1 MKFNSNDLGLNRLAK
16 DILTL
21 IQDDIDKVG
30 VFHRVFY
37 RVKTVSSTSK
47 KISQKKYDGVTTY
60 LRDII
65 GIRIVFYF
73 ADDLGFMYRFFRK
86 KYDKLFV
93 EESIDKKST
102 TVFEPQRVNVIFRI
116 PPENQT
122 EFRDVITEAKIDST
136 FELQLRT
143 VFSEGWHEIDHDLRY
158 KFKEHW
164 SEYEDLS
171 RMFNGIFASL
181 ETTDWS
187 IIALF
192 NQLSY
197 EHYKSQSIDA
207 MIRTKYR
214 LRFKSD
220 SMLNSQLVDFFL
232 ENKLIIKELYKMDR
246 AEFLFNMACEDMRF
260 PLTLDNVVYY
270 INHKYLKNEHITALT
285 PKEILNQFP
294 IPPDLK

>member
-16 DILTL
+16 DILSL

-37 RVKTVSSTSK
+37 RVKTASSTTK
-47 KISQKKYDGVTTY
+47 KISQKKYDGVNTH

-65 GIRIVFYF
+65 GIRVVFYF
-73 ADDLGFMYRFFRK
+73 ADDLDFMYRFFRK

-116 PPENQT
+116 PSENQT
-122 EFRDVITEAKIDST
+122 EFSDIIKDDKIDST

-164 SEYEDLS
+164 LEHDDLS

-187 IIALF
+187 IISLF

-197 EHYKSQSIDA
+197 KHYKSQSIDA

-220 SMLNSQLVDFFL
+220 SMLNSQLAEFFL
-232 ENKLIIKELYKMDR
+232 ENKSIIKELYKMDR
-246 AEFLFNMACEDMRF
+246 AEFLFNMACEDTRF

-270 INHKYLKNEHITALT
+270 INYKYLKNDQITTLT
-285 PKEILNQFP
+285 PKELLNQFSQ
-294 IPPDLK
+294 

>member
-37 RVKTVSSTSK
+37 RVKTVSSTNK

-73 ADDLGFMYRFFRK
+73 ADDLDFMYRFFRK

-122 EFRDVITEAKIDST
+122 EFRDLITEDKIDST

-164 SEYEDLS
+164 SEHDDLS

-220 SMLNSQLVDFFL
+220 SMLNSQLAEFFL
-232 ENKLIIKELYKMDR
+232 ENKSIIKELYKMDR
-246 AEFLFNMACEDMRF
+246 AEFLFNMACENTRF

-270 INHKYLKNEHITALT
+270 INYKYLKNDQITTLT
-285 PKEILNQFP
+285 PKEILNQFSH
-294 IPPDLK
+294 

>member
-16 DILTL
+16 DILSL

-37 RVKTVSSTSK
+37 RVKTASSTTK
-47 KISQKKYDGVTTY
+47 KISQKKYDGVNTH

-65 GIRIVFYF
+65 GIRVVFYF
-73 ADDLGFMYRFFRK
+73 ADDLDFMYRFFRK

-116 PPENQT
+116 PSENQT
-122 EFRDVITEAKIDST
+122 EFSDIIKDDKIDST

-164 SEYEDLS
+164 LEHDDLS
-171 RMFNGIFASL
+171 RMFNGIFALL

-187 IIALF
+187 IISLF

-197 EHYKSQSIDA
+197 KHYKAQSIDA

-220 SMLNSQLVDFFL
+220 SMLNSQLTAFFL
-232 ENKLIIKELYKMDR
+232 ENKSIIKELYKMDR
-246 AEFLFNMACEDMRF
+246 AEFLFNMACEDTRF

-270 INHKYLKNEHITALT
+270 INYKYLKNEYLTTLT
-285 PKEILNQFP
+285 PKEILNQFSQ
-294 IPPDLK
+294 

>member
-16 DILTL
+16 DILSL

-37 RVKTVSSTSK
+37 RVKTASSTTK
-47 KISQKKYDGVTTY
+47 KISQKKYDGVNTH

-65 GIRIVFYF
+65 GIRVVFYF
-73 ADDLGFMYRFFRK
+73 ADDLDFMYRFFRK

-102 TVFEPQRVNVIFRI
+102 TVFETQRVNVIFRI
-116 PPENQT
+116 PSENQT
-122 EFRDVITEAKIDST
+122 EFSDIIKDDKIDST

-164 SEYEDLS
+164 LEHDDLS
-171 RMFNGIFASL
+171 RMFNGIFALL

-187 IIALF
+187 IISLF

-197 EHYKSQSIDA
+197 KHYKAQSIDA

-220 SMLNSQLVDFFL
+220 SMLNSQLTAFFL
-232 ENKLIIKELYKMDR
+232 ENKSIIKELYKMDR
-246 AEFLFNMACEDMRF
+246 AEFLFNMACEDTRF

-270 INHKYLKNEHITALT
+270 INYKYLKNEYLTTLT
-285 PKEILNQFP
+285 PKEILNQFSQ
-294 IPPDLK
+294 

>member
-1 MKFNSNDLGLNRLAK
+1 
-16 DILTL
+16 L

-37 RVKTVSSTSK
+37 RVKTASSTTK
-47 KISQKKYDGVTTY
+47 KISQKKYDGINTH

-65 GIRIVFYF
+65 GIRVVFYF
-73 ADDLGFMYRFFRK
+73 ADDLDFMYRFFRK

-116 PPENQT
+116 PSENQT
-122 EFRDVITEAKIDST
+122 EFRDLITEDKIDST

-164 SEYEDLS
+164 LEHDDLS

-187 IIALF
+187 IISLF

-197 EHYKSQSIDA
+197 KHYKAQSIDA

-214 LRFKSD
+214 LRLKGD
-220 SMLNSQLVDFFL
+220 SSLSSKLVDFFI
-232 ENKLIIKELYKMDR
+232 ENRLIIKELYKMDR
-246 AEFLFNMACEDMRF
+246 AEFLYNMACEDIRF
-260 PLTLDNVVYY
+260 PLTIDNVIYY
-270 INHKYLKNEHITALT
+270 INYKYIKNEELTALT
-285 PKEILNQFP
+285 PKELLNQFSE
-294 IPPDLK
+294 